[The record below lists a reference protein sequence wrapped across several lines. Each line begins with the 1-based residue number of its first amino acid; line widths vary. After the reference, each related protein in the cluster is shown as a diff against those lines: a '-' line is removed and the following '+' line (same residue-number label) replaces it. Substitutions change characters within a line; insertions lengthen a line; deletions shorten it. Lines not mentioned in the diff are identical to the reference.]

1 MSDEIAQLRR
11 EYEAEG
17 LVEEQ
22 MAARPI
28 DEFSSW
34 FAQAVEAGVDQPNTM
49 SLATASKEGR
59 PSVRAVLLKD
69 FSEDGMTFYT
79 GLESRK
85 SDELAENPRASA
97 AIVWLELHR
106 QIRFEGAVRRLDEE
120 AADAYFATR
129 PRGAQIAA
137 HASLQSHIV
146 VSRAELEERFER
158 LEMQYEGVSI
168 PRPAHWGGWR
178 IVPDRF
184 EFWQG
189 RPNRFHD
196 RIVYE
201 GDGDRWA
208 MGRLAP

>member
-1 MSDEIAQLRR
+1 MRDEIAQLRR

-17 LVEEQ
+17 LVEEK
-22 MAARPI
+22 MAPRPI

-34 FAQAVEAGVDQPNTM
+34 FAQAVEAGVDQPNTLA
-49 SLATASKEGR
+49 LATATNEGH

-85 SDELAENPRASA
+85 SDELAQNPRASA

-106 QIRFEGAVRRLDEE
+106 QIRFEGAVRRVDDGT
-120 AADAYFATR
+120 ADAYFATR

-137 HASLQSHIV
+137 HASLQSHV
-146 VSRAELEERFER
+146 AVGRAELEERFQR
-158 LEMQYEGVSI
+158 LEMQYDGVSI
-168 PRPAHWGGWR
+168 PRPAHWGGWL

-201 GDGDRWA
+201 RVGDQWA
-208 MGRLAP
+208 LGRLAP